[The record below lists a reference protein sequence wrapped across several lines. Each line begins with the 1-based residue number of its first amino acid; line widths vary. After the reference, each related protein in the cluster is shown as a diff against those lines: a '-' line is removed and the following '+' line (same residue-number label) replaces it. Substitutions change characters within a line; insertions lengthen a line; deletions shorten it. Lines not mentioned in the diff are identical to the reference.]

1 LYESEQKPEEYK
13 KMVRPG
19 FEPGISDSKGG
30 VASQD
35 TRLQIPT
42 VALPSTTS
50 AVDWDKYKE
59 YLYANQR
66 PNTARLALKYG
77 KKYSYVLERMDIK
90 GLLILPHAKQ
100 RHIMKPLANLAKY
113 NGLYEQMNS
122 LQRQH
127 MLKWLSTDT
136 LDIFDYSNR
145 LDSFIVQPDDSH
157 LSPEKSITEVV
168 V

>member
-1 LYESEQKPEEYK
+1 
-13 KMVRPG
+13 MVRPG

-59 YLYANQR
+59 YLYE
-66 PNTARLALKYG
+66 K
-77 KKYSYVLERMDIK
+77 
-90 GLLILPHAKQ
+90 
-100 RHIMKPLANLAKY
+100 
-113 NGLYEQMNS
+113 MNS
-122 LQRQH
+122 LRRQH

>member
-1 LYESEQKPEEYK
+1 
-13 KMVRPG
+13 MVRPG

-66 PNTARLALKYG
+66 
-77 KKYSYVLERMDIK
+77 
-90 GLLILPHAKQ
+90 
-100 RHIMKPLANLAKY
+100 HIMKPLANLAKY

-122 LQRQH
+122 LRRQH